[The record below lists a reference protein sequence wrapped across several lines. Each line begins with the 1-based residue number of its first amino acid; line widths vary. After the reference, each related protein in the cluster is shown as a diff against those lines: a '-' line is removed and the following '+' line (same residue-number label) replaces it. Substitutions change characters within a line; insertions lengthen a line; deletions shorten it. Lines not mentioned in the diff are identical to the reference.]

1 MLELIIV
8 IVVAGILA
16 AVMIPRLERDNLREA
31 ANQLVRHIQY
41 TQHLAM
47 VDDVYN
53 AGDTNWYQ
61 NRWMIDLCG
70 TAYAVKRANSTDTA
84 EDPLT
89 KRDINGTD
97 NNIAALGVSSIV
109 FSGTTTDCKVVFDN
123 LGRPYRMAGV
133 PASPTGDMITTD
145 ATITLNTG
153 AGRSAVINITK
164 ETGFVKLTSL
174 N

>member
-1 MLELIIV
+1 
-8 IVVAGILA
+8 
-16 AVMIPRLERDNLREA
+16 
-31 ANQLVRHIQY
+31 
-41 TQHLAM
+41 

-97 NNIAALGVSSIV
+97 NNIAALGVTAITFAPV
-109 FSGTTTDCKVVFDN
+109 VGNCKIVFDN
-123 LGRPYRMAGV
+123 LGRPYSM
-133 PASPTGDMITTD
+133 PTAPDFTVAPYNAPLGG
-145 ATITLNTG
+145 LNTADMTVTLTAG
-153 AGRSAVINITK
+153 ARTAVITITK

>member
-53 AGDTNWYQ
+53 AGDTNWYK
-61 NRWMIDLCG
+61 NRWSIDLCSR
-70 TAYAVKRANSTDTA
+70 AYAVKRANGSETA
-84 EDPLT
+84 ADPLT

-97 NNIAALGVSSIV
+97 NNLADLGITAISPAT
-109 FSGTTTDCKVVFDN
+109 GNCKITFDN
-123 LGRPYRMAGV
+123 LGRPYSWTTIPATPVAGLLN
-133 PASPTGDMITTD
+133 AD
-145 ATITLNTG
+145 ATVTLNAG
-153 AGRSAVINITK
+153 ARTAVITITK
-164 ETGFVKLTSL
+164 ETGFVKLTSF

>member
-61 NRWMIDLCG
+61 NRWTIDLCG
-70 TAYAVKRANSTDTA
+70 TAYAVERANGTDTA

-89 KRDINGTD
+89 QRDINGTD
-97 NNIAALGVSSIV
+97 NNLADLGVTAIAIAPAPGS
-109 FSGTTTDCKVVFDN
+109 CKIIFDN
-123 LGRPYRMAGV
+123 LGRPYSASATPTTPVAGLLN
-133 PASPTGDMITTD
+133 AD
-145 ATITLNTG
+145 ATVTLSAG
-153 AGRSAVINITK
+153 ARTAVITITK
-164 ETGFVKLTSL
+164 ETGFVKLTSF